1 MKKILYIHGFSSSGT
16 SKTTKSLQKLLD
28 DADITAPDLPPSPF
42 EALNLLDGLCKEL
55 KPDMIIGTS
64 VGGMF
69 AQLLRG
75 YKKILINP
83 AFHVYEFLKTK
94 IGIHPYLNPRINGEK
109 EFEVTSG
116 LCMDYLMIEN
126 TQFESISE
134 GDRKYTYALFGE
146 KDDVVNC
153 RKEYCK
159 YYKYYKMFPGE
170 HRMTYRDIKDY
181 LIPYIKEILY

>member
-16 SKTTKSLQKLLD
+16 SKTTKSLRKLLE

-42 EALNLLDGLCKEL
+42 ETLNLLDGICKEL
-55 KPDMIIGTS
+55 RPDVIIGTS
-64 VGGMF
+64 IGGMF

-75 YKKILINP
+75 YKKVLINP
-83 AFHVYEFLKTK
+83 AFHVSEFLRTE

-109 EFEVTSG
+109 EFEVTSS
-116 LCMDYLMIEN
+116 LIMDYSLIEK
-126 TQFESISE
+126 TQFDSISE
-134 GDRKYTYALFGE
+134 VDRNYTYALFGE
-146 KDDVVNC
+146 KDEVVNC
-153 RKEYCK
+153 RERYCK

-181 LIPYIKEILY
+181 LAPYIKEILY